1 MSAKN
6 PIRVYVTHCF
16 ASQPDYLRVF
26 EYLESTANFFYVN
39 CGSPDQI
46 PQGGGKE
53 ALKEEYR
60 RQIKQ
65 AEVVVV
71 LSSMYVENEYWTTY
85 QMDAARA
92 ANIPLVALGP
102 FGSAAKIPAKV
113 VELAGEI
120 VDWNERKMADAIRHQ
135 ARGEATSRWDSIE
148 FKL

>member
-16 ASQPDYLRVF
+16 ASQPDYHRVF

-39 CGSPDQI
+39 CSSPDQV
-46 PQGGGKE
+46 PQTGGKE

-71 LSSMYVENEYWTTY
+71 LSQMYVENEFWTSY
-85 QMDAARA
+85 QMDAAGA
-92 ANIPLVALGP
+92 ANIPLVGLGF
-102 FGSAAKIPAKV
+102 FGGAAKIPAAV
-113 VELAGEI
+113 VERAGEM
-120 VDWNERKMADAIRHQ
+120 VEWNERQIADAILHQ
-135 ARGEATSRWDSIE
+135 ARGEATNRWETIE